1 MREDRGVV
9 ISKERSALKPLSR
22 GTLTAVVVGL
32 AALTTAVVTVLWWA
46 GTRGLTDDKLV
57 TARFEALR
65 IGLSIGIGGG
75 GVFALYLAWR
85 RQRATED
92 DLDNRERALALQRQV
107 AADTV
112 AHQQRTA
119 DASEKDAAERRI
131 TELYT
136 KAADQ
141 LGSDKAPVRLAGLYA
156 LERLAQGNPEQRQT
170 IASLLCAYLRMPFQL
185 PGEPPAEADA
195 EHQARVQEREV
206 RVAAQR
212 VLFDHLRP
220 GGESAF
226 WPDIDLDLSGAVLVE
241 VDLVGC
247 RLRAARFARAT
258 FVGHAQF
265 RDLHVSGSARF
276 DEAVFTANAG
286 FELAV
291 FAGGA
296 DFREAN
302 FAVNAEFIGA
312 SFAGHAGFDG
322 VRFGRRGG
330 FERAT
335 FDGVTSFEQAR
346 FAGTARFHL
355 AEFRAACRFSR
366 ASFAGPT
373 TFYGVEFARGATFDE
388 VTFAEDAEFA
398 RAKFGG
404 PAWFRKAGFSGL
416 ARFNPATFTGPFHL
430 EDARFTDGAH
440 FGGATFGVAP
450 ILERTG
456 FAKGIPAVLKEAH
469 GTG

>member
-1 MREDRGVV
+1 MVV
-9 ISKERSALKPLSR
+9 SKERAALKPLSK
-22 GTLTAVVVGL
+22 GTLAAVVIGLTMFTAV
-32 AALTTAVVTVLWWA
+32 VVTVLWWA

-85 RQRATED
+85 RQRSTED

-170 IASLLCAYLRMPFQL
+170 IVNLLCAYLRMPF
-185 PGEPPAEADA
+185 PPLGEADVA
-195 EHQARVQEREV
+195 HQEREV
-206 RVAAQR
+206 RMATQR
-212 VLFDHLRP
+212 ILFHHLRP
-220 GGESAF
+220 DAESAF
-226 WPDIDLDLSGAVLVE
+226 WPDIDLDLTGAILVE

-247 RLRAARFARAT
+247 RVRSARFSRAT
-258 FVGHAQF
+258 FDGPAQF
-265 RDLHVSGSARF
+265 RDLRVSGSARF
-276 DEAVFTANAG
+276 REAVFTADAG
-286 FELAV
+286 FELAS
-291 FAGGA
+291 FGGNTE
-296 DFREAN
+296 FRQAS
-302 FAVNAEFIGA
+302 FTGQAEFIGTT
-312 SFAGHAGFDG
+312 FGDFAGFDG
-322 VRFGRRGG
+322 VRFGRHCG
-330 FERAT
+330 FERVT
-335 FDGVTSFEQAR
+335 FDSVASFEQAR
-346 FAGTARFHL
+346 FEGTARFHL
-355 AEFRAACRFSR
+355 AEFSAACRFSR
-366 ASFAGPT
+366 ATFDGAV
-373 TFYGVEFARGATFDE
+373 TFYGVNFARGTTFDE
-388 VTFAEDAEFA
+388 VAFAGDAEFQ

-404 PAWFRKAGFSGL
+404 PAWFRKASFSAL

-430 EDARFTDGAH
+430 EDARFADGAH
-440 FGGATFGVAP
+440 FGGATFGVTP

-456 FAKGIPAVLKEAH
+456 FAKGVPAVLEEAH